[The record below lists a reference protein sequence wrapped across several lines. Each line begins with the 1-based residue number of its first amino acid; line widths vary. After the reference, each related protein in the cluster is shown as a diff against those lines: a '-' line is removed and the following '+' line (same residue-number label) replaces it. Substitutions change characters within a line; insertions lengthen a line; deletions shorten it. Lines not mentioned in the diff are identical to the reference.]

1 MAIRESSA
9 IWKGNL
15 TEGNG
20 SMRLGS
26 GAYEG
31 AFSRASRF
39 EDGPGTNP
47 EELLGAA
54 HAGCFSM
61 YLSLILSKAGHV
73 PTRIDTTA
81 KVHLED
87 GPKIT
92 LIELSTVGD
101 VPGIDEKTFMEFA
114 EQARKGCPVSQALSA
129 VEMSLKAKLTSR
141 IDAEKRPIPQEQ

>member
-15 TEGNG
+15 VEGKG

-31 AFSRASRF
+31 DFSRASRF

-47 EELLGAA
+47 EELIGAA

-61 YLSLILSKAGHV
+61 FLSAVLSKAGHV
-73 PTRIDTTA
+73 PTRIATTA
-81 KVHLED
+81 KVHLGD

-92 LIELSTVGD
+92 LIELSTVGE
-101 VPGIDEKTFMEFA
+101 VPGIDEKTFIESA
-114 EQARKGCPVSQALSA
+114 EQAKKGCPVSQALAA
-129 VEMSLKAKLTSR
+129 VEIRLVARL
-141 IDAEKRPIPQEQ
+141 A